1 MNWKQS
7 GEINIFINKQRLQ
20 RIRLCFFLHKCDHI
34 YIFKNTHEILKILFI
49 HLYKYYMIYMKLLL
63 HNVVIKK
70 TIERGFNK
78 SKHSKYMKNWCPV
91 AIIMKNRL
99 NFQVRLKRVLK
110 ELPWI
115 WNSLVRSFFL
125 IFKEKPQRTR
135 LCFLLHKKM
144 QI

>member
-91 AIIMKNRL
+91 AIIMKNRRD
-99 NFQVRLKRVLK
+99 FQERLKRVLK
-110 ELPWI
+110 ELP
-115 WNSLVRSFFL
+115 
-125 IFKEKPQRTR
+125 
-135 LCFLLHKKM
+135 
-144 QI
+144 